1 MWNTDT
7 ENRDTEGWL
16 QSYTQIFLLP
26 GGSVLLTPE
35 LFKGPL
41 CNTSEITIKILAI
54 EKEQEHINKNSC
66 AYAGIGSDCFYNLEN
81 DFFFSSKDLIETLR
95 LKSCEQLNQSVAG
108 YVMNKAGWKVPN
120 I

>member
-1 MWNTDT
+1 M
-7 ENRDTEGWL
+7 
-16 QSYTQIFLLP
+16 
-26 GGSVLLTPE
+26 LLTPE

-95 LKSCEQLNQSVAG
+95 LKSCEQLNQSVTG
-108 YVMNKAGWKVPN
+108 YVMNKAG
-120 I
+120 